1 MKGLIGKKIGMTNV
15 FDDYA
20 KNVAVTVVE
29 VDPCVI
35 TQVKTVETDG
45 YEAIQVA
52 AFDAREK
59 SVHIAQKGEFAKAG
73 VSSKKVIR
81 EFRNADFGDVKV
93 GDSISVEDVLKTDDL
108 VTVTGTTKG
117 KGFTGVIKR
126 HNFSGVGGATHGQHN
141 RLRAPGSIG
150 QASDPS
156 RVFPGTRM
164 AGHSGNDR
172 KTITGLK
179 VVRVLPESNLVLI
192 KGAIPGANGSIVTI
206 KKGNR

>member
-29 VDPCVI
+29 VEPCAI

-45 YEAIQVA
+45 YEAIQIA

-59 SVHIAQKGEFAKAG
+59 SVHIAQKGEFTKAG
-73 VSSKKVIR
+73 VTSKKVIR
-81 EFRNADFGDVKV
+81 EFRNADYGDVKV
-93 GDSISVEDVLKTDDL
+93 GDDISVGDVLKVDDL

-117 KGFTGVIKR
+117 KGFTGVVKR

-164 AGHSGNDR
+164 AGHSGNER
-172 KTITGLK
+172 KTVTGLK
-179 VVRVLPESNLVLI
+179 IVRVLPDSNLVLI

-206 KKGNR
+206 KMGNR

>member
-20 KNVAVTVVE
+20 KNVAVSVIE
-29 VDPCVI
+29 IDPCVI

-45 YEAIQVA
+45 YEAVQLA

-59 SVHIAQKGEFAKAG
+59 SVHRAQKGAYDKIG
-73 VSSKKVIR
+73 VTPKKVVK

-93 GDSISVEDVLKTDDL
+93 GDTLNIADVFKTDD
-108 VTVTGTTKG
+108 TVAVSGVSKG
-117 KGFTGVIKR
+117 RGFAGVIKR
-126 HNFSGVGGATHGQHN
+126 HNFSGVGDATHGQHN

-164 AGHSGNDR
+164 AGHYGVDK
-172 KTITGLK
+172 KTVKGLK
-179 VVRVLPESNLVLI
+179 IVRVLPESNVILV
-192 KGAIPGANGSIVTI
+192 KGAIPGPNGSIVTI
-206 KKGNR
+206 TKGS

>member
-29 VDPCVI
+29 VESCVV

-45 YEAIQVA
+45 YEAVQVA

-59 SVHIAQKGEFAKAG
+59 SVHIAQKGEFKKAG
-73 VSSKKVIR
+73 VSPKKVIR
-81 EFRNADFGDVKV
+81 EFRNADYGDIKV
-93 GDSISVEDVLKTDDL
+93 GDNLSVGDVLKVDDL

-172 KTITGLK
+172 KTVTGLK